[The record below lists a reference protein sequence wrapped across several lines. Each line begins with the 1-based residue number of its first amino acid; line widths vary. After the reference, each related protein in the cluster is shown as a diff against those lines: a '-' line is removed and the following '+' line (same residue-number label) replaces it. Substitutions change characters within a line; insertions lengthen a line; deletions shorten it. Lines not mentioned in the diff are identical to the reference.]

1 MFKQLLEPL
10 RAWVETKTLLAGV
23 QSKTGAVMGQG
34 VRGTPSLLLL
44 ATLWRELDQK
54 MLIVTSTPT
63 AADRLTA
70 ELAALIGTECCL
82 HFPAYDLLAHEEAYE
97 KK

>member
-1 MFKQLLEPL
+1 
-10 RAWVETKTLLAGV
+10 
-23 QSKTGAVMGQG
+23 MGQG

-44 ATLWRELDQK
+44 ATLCELDQK

-82 HFPAYDLLAHEEAYE
+82 HFSRLRSLAHEEAYE